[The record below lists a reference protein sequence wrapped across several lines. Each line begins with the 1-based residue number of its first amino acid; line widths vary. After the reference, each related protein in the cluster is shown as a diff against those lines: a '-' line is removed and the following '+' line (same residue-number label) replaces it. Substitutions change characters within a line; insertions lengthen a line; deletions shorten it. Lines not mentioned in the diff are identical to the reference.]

1 MNDVSK
7 FTLFTLFSALFL
19 SYSVF
24 LYCNQPKRVDSNFA
38 QADHGKMVWQQYNCN
53 ACHQIYGQGG
63 FLGPD
68 LTNSYSKRGEKY
80 IDAYMQSGTN
90 IMPNF
95 HLSDEERNALIL
107 YLKSVDQSGS
117 ADPKT
122 FTIYAN
128 GSIEQ

>member
-1 MNDVSK
+1 
-7 FTLFTLFSALFL
+7 L

-24 LYCNQPKRVDSNFA
+24 LYCKQPKGADSDYTR
-38 QADHGKMVWQQYNCN
+38 ADHGKMVWQQYNCN

-68 LTNSYSKRGEKY
+68 LTNSYSKRGENY
-80 IDAYMQSGTN
+80 INAFLQSGTN

-95 HLSDEERNALIL
+95 HLSDDERNALL
-107 YLKSVDQSGS
+107 RYLKSVDQSGS

-122 FTIYAN
+122 FTVYAN
-128 GSIEQ
+128 GSIAQ